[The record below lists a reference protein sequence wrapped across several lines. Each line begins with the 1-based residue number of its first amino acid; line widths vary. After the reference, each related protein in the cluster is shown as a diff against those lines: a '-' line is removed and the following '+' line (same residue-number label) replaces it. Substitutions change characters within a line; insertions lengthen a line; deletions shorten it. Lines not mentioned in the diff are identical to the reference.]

1 MVVFPSRPTLRA
13 DSLTD
18 KLSATANAR
27 LFIMITMCDMLMI
40 VMMAFIPYHHHQIRN
55 MLSRG
60 LPLEDCEVMGNVEV
74 EDSDVIGNAGEQNCR
89 TNLPLGPQSSFW

>member
-1 MVVFPSRPTLRA
+1 MILAQKKPIKRIVEQTHYVFIKIDFFKWRFPLVDRARYVVVFPSRPTLRA

-40 VMMAFIPYHHHQIRN
+40 VMMAFIPHHHHLIWN
-55 MLSRG
+55 MLS
-60 LPLEDCEVMGNVEV
+60 
-74 EDSDVIGNAGEQNCR
+74 
-89 TNLPLGPQSSFW
+89 